1 DMVISNGDGSHS
13 YTGRD
18 DDIITSAGYR
28 IGPAD
33 VENTLLEH
41 AAVTESAVVAKPD
54 DKRGSIVK
62 AYVVIRTD
70 LDACD
75 ELAAELQTFVRNRLS
90 THSFPREIAFVDELP
105 KTPSGKL
112 QRFLLRQR
120 AEKEPVKA

>member
-1 DMVISNGDGSHS
+1 MVIINGDGSHS

-54 DKRGSIVK
+54 AKRGSIVK
-62 AYVVIRTD
+62 AFVVIRPE
-70 LDACD
+70 LDATPA
-75 ELAAELQTFVRNRLS
+75 LAEELQQFVRSRLS
-90 THSFPREIAFVDELP
+90 THSIPREIEFVNDLP

-112 QRFLLRQR
+112 QRFLLRQQ
-120 AEKEPVKA
+120 AEKE